1 MKEMILLCILLGVYG
16 IWDMKRKSLPL
27 WLIGLGIGLVFLTG
41 LVDSRFTSV
50 YSVSGI
56 LAGVLVIAV
65 SVVSRGQI
73 GMADGM
79 VFLITGLY
87 LNIWQNLALL
97 LVSLILLAVPAA
109 VFFLKQQKER
119 ELPFLPGV
127 FLGFIIL
134 WAGGGFSV

>member
-1 MKEMILLCILLGVYG
+1 
-16 IWDMKRKSLPL
+16 
-27 WLIGLGIGLVFLTG
+27 
-41 LVDSRFTSV
+41 
-50 YSVSGI
+50 
-56 LAGVLVIAV
+56 
-65 SVVSRGQI
+65 
-73 GMADGM
+73 MADGM